1 MTDQHLLSNRLGP
14 LLSQE
19 LLDTLDALYPSR
31 PPSLTDSEREI
42 WAKAGERRLVDVLWS
57 KFAEANDNQ
66 QET

>member
-1 MTDQHLLSNRLGP
+1 M
-14 LLSQE
+14 
-19 LLDTLDALYPSR
+19 DTLDILYPPR
-31 PPSLTDSEREI
+31 PPSLTDSEREV